1 MSATNASLP
10 GRVGSGADPAVVIQ
24 WINYA
29 QVTDSVVVA
38 QGHLVVQLSGGGR

>member
-1 MSATNASLP
+1 VRPTPRYQAAL
-10 GRVGSGADPAVVIQ
+10 GSGADPAVVIQ